1 LPKTIRDLEVAMGA
15 NWQEIIVNSRR
26 SMRGHGGEEEKRTG
40 MEVAV
45 LAL

>member
-1 LPKTIRDLEVAMGA
+1 MRDLEVAMGA
-15 NWQEIIVNSRR
+15 NWQEIIINSRR
-26 SMRGHGGEEEKRTG
+26 SMRGYGEEGEKRTG